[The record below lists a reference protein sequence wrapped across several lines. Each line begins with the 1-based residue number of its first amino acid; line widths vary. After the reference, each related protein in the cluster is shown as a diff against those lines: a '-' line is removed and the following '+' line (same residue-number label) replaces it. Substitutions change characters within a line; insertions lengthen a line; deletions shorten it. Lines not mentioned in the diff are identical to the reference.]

1 MVMWSLISV
10 ISNNLTLVRAS
21 KTGTSPNRASQAKLV
36 GSRGSHA
43 NLHTLLLSQFPSF
56 FPDLLSGAFD
66 ETLAKDT
73 CLEGVAEISHN
84 DGDLLL
90 GSRLKA
96 MFCCAVLGGLGVQS
110 LRSRDENEESSRGAS
125 E

>member
-90 GSRLKA
+90 GSRHLLC
-96 MFCCAVLGGLGVQS
+96 FAVQCWGVW
-110 LRSRDENEESSRGAS
+110 G
-125 E
+125 